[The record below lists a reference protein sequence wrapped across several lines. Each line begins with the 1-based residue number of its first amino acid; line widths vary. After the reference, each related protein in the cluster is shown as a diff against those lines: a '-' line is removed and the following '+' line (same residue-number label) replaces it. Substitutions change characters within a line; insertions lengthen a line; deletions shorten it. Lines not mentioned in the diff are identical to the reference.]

1 MEKLQA
7 ALARAREQREGGTT
21 QRRAKSGPATRE
33 KSRQTAQSEA
43 LTSVWRSIALVEPS
57 PRRMQQSRIFASSA
71 SSEAASFDILRT
83 KLLLEMRRHDW
94 TRVAVTSASA
104 GAGKTTTACN
114 LIAGLGR
121 QPDLRGMLFD
131 FDFRRPSVAK
141 FFGLTPQSGVS
152 DVLDGTVA
160 FEDQAMRLDANTI
173 VCAQHRVIRDPA
185 KAVMREATA
194 EVLDE
199 IQAEYAPDIML
210 FDLPPVLVS
219 DEARAFLKLVDAAV
233 IVAGA
238 EQSTVSEVDEC
249 EREVAG
255 YTQVAGIVLNKCRHM
270 TEGYGYSY

>member
-7 ALARAREQREGGTT
+7 ALARAREQREGGAP
-21 QRRAKSGPATRE
+21 QRRPQTELSARAKS
-33 KSRQTAQSEA
+33 RQAAESDA
-43 LTSVWRSIALVEPS
+43 LSALWRSIALVEPS

-71 SSEAASFDILRT
+71 STEAASFDIFRT
-83 KLLLEMRRHDW
+83 KLLLEMRRNNW
-94 TRVAVTSASA
+94 TRIAVTSASA
-104 GAGKTTTACN
+104 GSGKTTTACN

-121 QPDLRGMLFD
+121 QPDVRGMLLD
-131 FDFRRPSVAK
+131 FDLRRPSVSK
-141 FFGLTPQSGVS
+141 FFGLTPQSSLS
-152 DVLDGTVA
+152 DFLEGKVT

-173 VCAQHRVIRDPA
+173 VCGQLRSVRDPSRLVTRA
-185 KAVMREATA
+185 ATA
-194 EVLDE
+194 ELLADV
-199 IQAEYAPDIML
+199 QAEYAPDIML

-255 YTQVAGIVLNKCRHM
+255 YTKVAGIVLNKCRYM
-270 TEGYGYSY
+270 SDGYGYSY

>member
-7 ALARAREQREGGTT
+7 ALARAREQREGGTGQRQQTKTGAARPRTRNTT
-21 QRRAKSGPATRE
+21 QN
-33 KSRQTAQSEA
+33 EA
-43 LTSVWRSIALVEPS
+43 LSALWQSIELVEPS

-83 KLLLEMRRHDW
+83 KLLLEMRRNNW
-94 TRVAVTSASA
+94 TRIAVTSATA
-104 GAGKTTTACN
+104 GSGKTTTACN

-141 FFGLTPQSGVS
+141 FFGLTPKSDVS
-152 DVLDGTVA
+152 DLLQGKVA

-173 VCAQHRVIRDPA
+173 LSAQTRSLRDPA
-185 KAVMREATA
+185 KTVMRDSTA
-194 EVLDE
+194 GLLSE

-210 FDLPPVLVS
+210 FDLPPVFIS
-219 DEARAFLKLVDAAV
+219 DETRAFLKLVDAAV

-238 EQSTVSEVDEC
+238 EQSTVSELDEC

-255 YTQVAGIVLNKCRHM
+255 YTSVAGIVLNKCRHM
-270 TEGYGYSY
+270 SEGYGYGY

>member
-7 ALARAREQREGGTT
+7 ALARAREQREGTPGK
-21 QRRAKSGPATRE
+21 RRPQSDLSART
-33 KSRQTAQSEA
+33 KSRKAAESEA
-43 LTSVWRSIALVEPS
+43 LSEVWRAITLVEPS

-83 KLLLEMRRHDW
+83 KLLLEMRRNNW

-104 GAGKTTTACN
+104 GSGKTTTACN
-114 LIAGLGR
+114 MIAGLGR
-121 QPDLRGMLFD
+121 QPDVRGMLFD
-131 FDFRRPSVAK
+131 FDLRRPSVAK
-141 FFGLTPQSGVS
+141 FFGLTPKSGVS
-152 DVLDGTVA
+152 DFLEGKVA

-173 VCAQHRVIRDPA
+173 ICAQTRAVRDPSRL
-185 KAVMREATA
+185 VTRSATEELLA
-194 EVLDE
+194 DV
-199 IQAEYAPDIML
+199 QAEYAPDIML

-255 YTQVAGIVLNKCRHM
+255 YTKVAGVVLNKCRYM
-270 TEGYGYSY
+270 SEGYGYAY